1 MLELI
6 AWCVFIPATVWNIL
20 FWGLVFRDLMKREP
34 FAWIRNI
41 IDGAISLTLWFVPGV
56 YLLGW

>member
-6 AWCVFIPATVWNIL
+6 AWLVFIPATFWNVL
-20 FWGLVFRDLMKREP
+20 FWCIGFKDLITRTPFLWKR
-34 FAWIRNI
+34 NV

>member
-6 AWCVFIPATVWNIL
+6 AWCVFIPATIWNIL
-20 FWGLVFRDLMKREP
+20 FWCIVFLDLITRKPTLWKR
-34 FAWIRNI
+34 NT
-41 IDGAISLTLWFVPGV
+41 IDGAISLALWFVPGV